1 MEIVRYSL
9 MLHKGDGMNGVN
21 LKATGGLRVM
31 NGAMAQCRSIK
42 DFSFQASTYPQ
53 DDTPAICGYLLKSL
67 SRVVAGFG
75 DNY

>member
-1 MEIVRYSL
+1 
-9 MLHKGDGMNGVN
+9 MNGVN

-53 DDTPAICGYLLKSL
+53 DDMPTICGYLL
-67 SRVVAGFG
+67 RGC
-75 DNY
+75 